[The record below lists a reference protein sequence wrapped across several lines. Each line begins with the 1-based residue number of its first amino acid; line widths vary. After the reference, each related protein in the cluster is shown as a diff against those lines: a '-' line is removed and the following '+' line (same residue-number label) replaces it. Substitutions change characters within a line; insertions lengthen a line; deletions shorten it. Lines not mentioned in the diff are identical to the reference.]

1 MLDMRRL
8 EVLAAAVRERSL
20 AAAARSLGI
29 TPSAASQAIAAL
41 EAQAGTPLL
50 VRRARGVVPTAAGE
64 RLALR
69 AEAAITQ
76 LEAAELELTAPHA
89 GRIRIAAFPTA
100 VFGLL
105 PPTLQRCEDEP
116 AQISVEIVELEPD
129 DARAALR
136 AGEVDLALVNHDATL
151 APDAQGQFRVHHI
164 VDEPVFIALPADH
177 RLAAHRR
184 VDLGELSHESWIM
197 QTPAS
202 PCQQLTMHACAS
214 AGFAPNV
221 SATCGDYRSI
231 LALVATGYGVA
242 LVPRL
247 ATHKLNT
254 EDITVRVTRPAITR
268 RINALVPD
276 GRAEPSIAAVL
287 RLLRVVATE
296 QS

>member
-20 AAAARSLGI
+20 AAAAKSLGI

-41 EAQAGTPLL
+41 EVQAGTPLL

-69 AEAAITQ
+69 AEAMLAQ
-76 LEAAELELTAPHA
+76 LEAAEFELAGPHP
-89 GRIRIAAFPTA
+89 GRIRVAAFPTA

-105 PPTLQRCEDEP
+105 PAVLGRFPNEL
-116 AQISVEIVELEPD
+116 AQTSVEIIELEPD

-136 AGEVDLALVNHDATL
+136 ATEVDLALVNHDASL
-151 APDAQGQFRVHHI
+151 APDAHGPFRVHHI
-164 VDEPVFIALPADH
+164 LDEPVFATLPADH
-177 RLAAHRR
+177 RLASGRR
-184 VDLGELSHESWIM
+184 VDLTTLTHDSWVM

-202 PCQQLTMHACAS
+202 PCQQLTMHACAE

-231 LALVATGYGVA
+231 LALVATGCGVA
-242 LVPRL
+242 LIPRL
-247 ATHKLNT
+247 AAHGLNT
-254 EDITVRVTRPAITR
+254 EGVVLRLTRPAITR

-276 GRAEPSIAAVL
+276 GRTEPSIAALL
-287 RLLRVVATE
+287 RLLRAVAAE
-296 QS
+296 